1 MGDLY
6 ASVVSADGGVRAYHE
21 FSKMRNTKKEM
32 DLMDSLCGQFNEV
45 TITKNIITDCSLR
58 PPCQWAVLTDSFFE
72 NLRIRSLIFISRM
85 TLLRLYHEACFSH

>member
-58 PPCQWAVLTDSFFE
+58 LRPPCQRAVLTDSF
-72 NLRIRSLIFISRM
+72 LKI
-85 TLLRLYHEACFSH
+85 